1 MTEQERDNRDSREN
15 RQNPESPENASA
27 SERPARAPRLRAER
41 MQKIPA
47 HLEGC
52 AALEKLCFRE
62 PWSAHSLELLCTDG
76 IGVGFLCTG
85 SIPPGGGQG
94 VVAYGGM
101 MVAVD
106 EGQITNIAVHPGCR
120 RKGYGQAVL
129 TALIRYAKSAHL
141 ASVTLEVRPSNQAA
155 LALYRHS
162 GFSESA
168 EEFLHQAHGGCAD
181 SHIAVEV
188 RAACAAYGWVLLRIH
203 RTADRRNR
211 SVIRHTDCLQRD
223 KP

>member
-1 MTEQERDNRDSREN
+1 MGDKNMTEQERDSRDSREN

-41 MQKIPA
+41 MQEIPA

-94 VVAYGGM
+94 PVALQELPLRLAQHLSPGPE
-101 MVAVD
+101 AVLK
-106 EGQITNIAVHPGCR
+106 EGVGVR
-120 RKGYGQAVL
+120 LQAVEEPQQ
-129 TALIRYAKSAHL
+129 HL
-141 ASVTLEVRPSNQAA
+141 L
-155 LALYRHS
+155 L
-162 GFSESA
+162 
-168 EEFLHQAHGGCAD
+168 GG
-181 SHIAVEV
+181 S
-188 RAACAAYGWVLLRIH
+188 
-203 RTADRRNR
+203 
-211 SVIRHTDCLQRD
+211 
-223 KP
+223 

>member
-120 RKGYGQAVL
+120 RKGYGL
-129 TALIRYAKSAHL
+129 SLI
-141 ASVTLEVRPSNQAA
+141 
-155 LALYRHS
+155 
-162 GFSESA
+162 
-168 EEFLHQAHGGCAD
+168 
-181 SHIAVEV
+181 HI
-188 RAACAAYGWVLLRIH
+188 
-203 RTADRRNR
+203 
-211 SVIRHTDCLQRD
+211 
-223 KP
+223 

>member
-1 MTEQERDNRDSREN
+1 MTEQERDSRDSREN

-106 EGQITNIAVHPGCR
+106 EG
-120 RKGYGQAVL
+120 
-129 TALIRYAKSAHL
+129 
-141 ASVTLEVRPSNQAA
+141 
-155 LALYRHS
+155 
-162 GFSESA
+162 
-168 EEFLHQAHGGCAD
+168 
-181 SHIAVEV
+181 
-188 RAACAAYGWVLLRIH
+188 
-203 RTADRRNR
+203 
-211 SVIRHTDCLQRD
+211 
-223 KP
+223 